1 MDTSIIPVHYVNAF
15 NSNVWHLAQ
24 QKGSRLSGL
33 VRVEMQKSE
42 KAYWD
47 YYDLADEPTERISKY
62 ADIVPT
68 ETSRGRRQTTFVN
81 FEKAEF
87 FDHLDS
93 LKMIHDPKSP
103 VSEAFQN
110 SFGRKMDR
118 IIIAGALNTAY
129 SGKAGATSVVLPTS
143 QKLAAFDGTTTTGV
157 GLNVKTL
164 RAIKKKFGKNEVEG
178 EITLI
183 CNTDDT
189 DSLLAETAVT
199 SSDFNTVKALVNG
212 AVDQFMGIRFIST
225 ELCPLLTADIGEGA
239 IGDVTYTVTN
249 GVYGAGTGTVT
260 AANGHRC
267 VAFVKQGLILVKAEA
282 MTSKIS
288 ERNDKGDVIQ
298 LYAKMSMD
306 ATRLEEKCV
315 MEVITSYV

>member
-1 MDTSIIPVHYVNAF
+1 MDTSIVPVHYVNAF

-24 QKGSRLSGL
+24 QKGSRLAGL
-33 VRVEMQKSE
+33 VRVEMQKAE

-62 ADIVPT
+62 ADVVPT
-68 ETSRGRRQTTFVN
+68 ETSRGRRQTVFTN

-87 FDHLDS
+87 FDHLDE

-110 SFGRKMDR
+110 SFGRKMDK

-143 QKLAAFDGTTTTGV
+143 QKLVAFDGTTTTGV

-164 RAIKKKFGKNEVEG
+164 RAIKKKFNKNEVEG
-178 EITLI
+178 EIVMLV
-183 CNTDDT
+183 NADDI
-189 DSLLAETAVT
+189 DSLLAEQSVT
-199 SSDFNTVKALVNG
+199 SEDFNTVKALVAG
-212 AVDQFMGIRFIST
+212 AVDQFMGIRFVRL
-225 ELCPLLTADIGEGA
+225 ELLPLLTADIGEGA
-239 IGDVTYTVTN
+239 IGNVTYTVTN
-249 GVYGAGTGTVT
+249 GAYGAGTGTVT

-267 VAFVKQGLILVKAEA
+267 IAFVKQGMIMVKAED

-298 LYAKMSMD
+298 LYAKMSLD

>member
-1 MDTSIIPVHYVNAF
+1 MDASIIPVHYVNAF

-24 QKGSRLSGL
+24 QKGSRLAGL

-81 FEKAEF
+81 YEKAEF

-110 SFGRKMDR
+110 SFGRKMDK
-118 IIIAGALNTAY
+118 IILAGAIGTAY
-129 SGKAGATSVVLPTS
+129 SGKSGATSVVLPTS
-143 QKLAAFDGTTTTGV
+143 QKLAAFDGSTTTGV

-164 RAIKKKFGKNEVEG
+164 RAIKKKFNKNEVEG
-178 EITLI
+178 EIVLVCTA
-183 CNTDDT
+183 DDI
-189 DSLLAETAVT
+189 DALLAETAVT
-199 SSDFNTVKALVNG
+199 SEDFNTVKALVAG
-212 AVDQFMGIRFIST
+212 AVDSFMGIRFVRT
-225 ELCPLLTADIGEGA
+225 ELAGA
-239 IGDVTYTVTN
+239 ALAANVTYTVTN
-249 GVYGAGTGTVT
+249 GTIGAGTGTIT
-260 AANGHRC
+260 AANGHDC
-267 VAFVKQGLILVKAEA
+267 VAFVKQGVIMVKAED

-288 ERNDKGDVIQ
+288 ERNDKGDVVQ
-298 LYAKMSMD
+298 LYSKMSLD

-315 MEVITSYV
+315 MQVSVSYV